1 MNKDL
6 LHSRKQW
13 RGSVTAVEIV
23 LSLLTGLSLFAA
35 VEVAEPQGKVAVNEP
50 KALLGEWVGE
60 MTATAADGPSNKLYL
75 TLKSV
80 AADGGLSG
88 VAYVVNSSGGTGRVY
103 SNRDQPI
110 TAFLEDDKLTFTI
123 PNGPQFWLTVSG
135 STLSGSFR
143 GIRLNGEASLRR
155 VK

>member
-1 MNKDL
+1 MVKYL
-6 LHSRKQW
+6 CLSRKPRW
-13 RGSVTAVEIV
+13 GSVMARGIV
-23 LSLLTGLSLFAA
+23 LGVLTGFALYA
-35 VEVAEPQGKVAVNEP
+35 TVEVAEPQGKVPGIEP
-50 KALLGEWVGE
+50 STLLGEWAGE
-60 MTATAADGPSNKLYL
+60 MTAPAANPQKLYL

-80 AADGGLSG
+80 TAEGGLSG

-110 TAFLEDDKLTFTI
+110 SAVLEDDKLMFTI

-135 STLSGSFR
+135 NTLSGSVR
-143 GIRLNGEASLRR
+143 GIRLNGEASLRK